1 MINMMDSTT
10 CPLLQQVDE
19 LISLTADLL
28 ARKARGGSFSEED
41 LGAFGGMIKATLEKA
56 WPDMTW
62 SSYPKEKEI
71 FGGEVKLEYN
81 FCAVLIFHLIQRTHI
96 IVGTFVTSFTRHE

>member
-1 MINMMDSTT
+1 MINMMDSTA

-41 LGAFGGMIKATLEKA
+41 LGAFGGMIKATLEEA

-62 SSYPKEKEI
+62 SSYPKEREI
-71 FGGEVKLEYN
+71 FGAEVELENNLCCIVSY
-81 FCAVLIFHLIQRTHI
+81 LIQRTHI